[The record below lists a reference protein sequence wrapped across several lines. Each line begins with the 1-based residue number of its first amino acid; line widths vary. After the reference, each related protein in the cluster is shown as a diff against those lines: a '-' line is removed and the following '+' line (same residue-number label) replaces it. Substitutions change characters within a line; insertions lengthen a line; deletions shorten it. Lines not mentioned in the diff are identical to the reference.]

1 MKVMKG
7 TTPTFTLTLP
17 EDIDLNAADN
27 VYVTLSYMNSGR
39 EIFTKESE
47 DLVIDGNV
55 IDVFLTQEE
64 TLSFP
69 SAAMLQVNW
78 TYNDAGVNKR
88 ASSEIV
94 SIDFTNN
101 LLSRV
106 VE

>member
-17 EDIDLNAADN
+17 EDIDLDKATT
-27 VYVTLSYMNSGR
+27 VYVTLSYMSSGR
-39 EIFTKESE
+39 EIFTKKTEE
-47 DLVIDGNV
+47 LVIDKNV
-55 IDVFLTQEE
+55 IYVFLTQEE

-69 SAAMLQVNW
+69 SSAQLQVNW
-78 TYNDAGVNKR
+78 VYDDAGVNKR

-94 SIDFTNN
+94 NIEFANN
-101 LLSRV
+101 LLNKV

>member
-17 EDIDLNAADN
+17 EDRDLNAADN